1 MTHTDKIEVRIIK
14 HQSKTIAKAI
24 FVLHTVNN
32 ETDKL
37 ECTSLN
43 KIDDTKLED
52 KELSDIIENHL
63 RDLISDIGAFSG
75 RTIIDINEGI
85 LFYRIKNN

>member
-32 ETDKL
+32 ETDKCSKYKCYNL
-37 ECTSLN
+37 V
-43 KIDDTKLED
+43 
-52 KELSDIIENHL
+52 
-63 RDLISDIGAFSG
+63 IGNG
-75 RTIIDINEGI
+75 
-85 LFYRIKNN
+85 